1 MKNNA
6 TLINQTTGNTEY
18 YTPKEIVEAARET
31 MHGIQLDPASSVE
44 ANRIIKANR
53 IFTAPKA
60 KIIGELKDWRGIE
73 LPLVKFEDEGG
84 LSEKWEADSVW
95 LNHPFYRGEAPCK
108 KGCEKNTCVKRGY
121 HIASSIPSNADWINY
136 AIASYLQQRIR
147 QACIITYAVTSEKW
161 FKQLLQHPQCF
172 LNPRTNYYGPDGK
185 QVTGVTKGSV
195 VTYLGKDVNRFAACY
210 RKFGVIKVAL

>member
-44 ANRIIKANR
+44 ANKIIKANR

-73 LPLVKFEDEGG
+73 LPLVKFEDLGG
-84 LSEKWEADSVW
+84 LSQSWDADSVW
-95 LNHPFYRGEAPCK
+95 LNHPFHRGESPCVKACK
-108 KGCEKNTCVKRGY
+108 KTACQKRGY
-121 HIASSIPSNADWINY
+121 HIASSIPSNADWIDY
-136 AIASYLQQRIR
+136 VFKSYLQQQAR
-147 QACIITYAVTSEKW
+147 QLCVITYAVTSEKW
-161 FKQLLQHPQCF
+161 FKPLLKHAQCF
-172 LNPRTNYYGPDGK
+172 LTPRTNYYGPNGEI
-185 QVTGVTKGSV
+185 VRGVTKGSV
-195 VTYLGKDVNRFAACY
+195 VTYIGKDVNRFAACY